1 MLVTDVQV
9 LVHGYAAGNAFW
21 MFVLK
26 DLAAHFRVVCVEMYG
41 CGRSDRLPFNAKGPA
56 ATVRSRVKYVA
67 SNEKEIESHFCVF
80 LLFFEVIFHEKYE
93 NICFTLQMV

>member
-1 MLVTDVQV
+1 MNDTGVQV

-26 DLAAHFRVVCVEMYG
+26 DLAAHFRVVCVELYG

-56 ATVRSRVKYVA
+56 ATVRSRGQYA
-67 SNEKEIESHFCVF
+67 TTTKEFQQGF
-80 LLFFEVIFHEKYE
+80 FLLLFFLLSSRSSFHESQG
-93 NICFTLQMV
+93 FFF

>member
-1 MLVTDVQV
+1 M

-56 ATVRSRVKYVA
+56 ATVRSPCTVPAR
-67 SNEKEIESHFCVF
+67 N
-80 LLFFEVIFHEKYE
+80 
-93 NICFTLQMV
+93 NT